1 MSIIIFIIILA
12 VLVFVHELGHF
23 LLAKRSGVRVDEFSV
38 GFPPRLFSWKRGETL
53 YSLNL
58 IPFGGYVKIFGENP
72 DEESMTG
79 TDSSRGLVNKPRHIQ
94 ALVLVGGIAFNILFA
109 WLLISISLTSGY
121 KMPVGAEGYNVEN
134 AKITVL
140 SVVDNSPAAKAG
152 IKTGDEILSLNEGTK
167 KVIPQNV
174 EDVQNFIVT
183 SKDGIQIE
191 YDHKGKIATTTVT
204 PALGVVGS
212 SNKAI
217 GIQMSKVGEVRL
229 PFYKAIWEGG
239 RITATT
245 TWQTLVQLLSFFGQ
259 AFRGKADISQV
270 SGPVGIAGLVGDASQ
285 FGFIYLLG
293 FTAFI
298 SINLAVIN
306 LLPFPALDGGRLF
319 FLAIEAIIRRPISPK
334 FLNAVNAIGFILL
347 MSLMLIVTYH
357 DIVKLW

>member
-79 TDSSRGLVNKPRHIQ
+79 ADSSRGLVNKPRYIQ

-121 KMPVGAEGYNVEN
+121 KMPVEASGYNVEN

-152 IKTGDEILSLNEGTK
+152 IKTGDEILSLNEGSK
-167 KVIPQNV
+167 KVVPQNV
-174 EDVQNFIVT
+174 EDVQNFIVA
-183 SKDGIQIE
+183 SKDVIQIE
-191 YDHKGKIATTTVT
+191 YDHKGKVSITTVT
-204 PALGVVGS
+204 PALGVIGS

-239 RITATT
+239 KITATT

>member
-1 MSIIIFIIILA
+1 MTIILFLVVLA
-12 VLVFVHELGHF
+12 VLIFVHEFGHF
-23 LLAKRSGVRVDEFSV
+23 LVAKKSGIRVDEFAI
-38 GFPPRLFSWKRGETL
+38 GFPPKIVGWTRGETK
-53 YSLNL
+53 YILNL
-58 IPFGGYVKIFGENP
+58 IPFGGYVKIFGEDP
-72 DEESMTG
+72 DEASTTG
-79 TDSSRGLVNKPRHIQ
+79 PDSARSFATARKWKQIC
-94 ALVLVGGIAFNILFA
+94 VLLAGIFFNILFA

-270 SGPVGIAGLVGDASQ
+270 SGPVGIAGLVCDASQ